1 MLSIPAVSQA
11 LRLPILRQS
20 GFTRLSKIRV
30 SPSRPLHIS
39 ILAVENH
46 TINPCHI
53 AALPAATALYLTLP
67 RARYLSGRF
76 INAQWD
82 MEELETHR
90 ERIISEDLLKMR
102 VYGIEDHL

>member
-1 MLSIPAVSQA
+1 MD
-11 LRLPILRQS
+11 
-20 GFTRLSKIRV
+20 T
-30 SPSRPLHIS
+30 
-39 ILAVENH
+39 
-46 TINPCHI
+46 NP

-67 RARYLSGRF
+67 RAKYLSGRF

-102 VYGIEDHL
+102 LLGIDDHL

>member
-1 MLSIPAVSQA
+1 MLRP
-11 LRLPILRQS
+11 S
-20 GFTRLSKIRV
+20 GFARLSKIPV
-30 SPSRPLHIS
+30 SLSPAPLI
-39 ILAVENH
+39 IITLAPAQRN
-46 TINPCHI
+46 TQLTDPNP

-67 RARYLSGRF
+67 RAKYLSGRF

-102 VYGIEDHL
+102 VLGIDDHL